1 MFAIIFQK
9 YKLVQ
14 ILPSVFPNPRCSA
27 NSQWFWQLPGV
38 IISGPSSVAAWLLNP
53 TVFLILNI
61 SDLKKKNMTRKGV
74 SNLLVKWWEL
84 FFFLCLNIKAE
95 FIFGIQQQSLS
106 FELLLSYLSFLHF
119 RHVSVSILGA
129 RKIYSASPTVTHNV
143 YACFHYFSRFSV
155 FLFGQS

>member
-61 SDLKKKNMTRKGV
+61 SDLKKKKHDKEGR
-74 SNLLVKWWEL
+74 VKPSREMMGTI
-84 FFFLCLNIKAE
+84 FFLGLNIKAE

-143 YACFHYFSRFSV
+143 YACFHYFNRFSV